1 MCDKVIFGKYFSI
14 KTSLSFLGLFG
25 LFLALVIMSPVTLS
39 AQVHDSV
46 SLNIIKKDS
55 VIPFKDRIAFRTN
68 TIDWLL
74 MLPNI
79 GFEFDLSGSPY
90 GRMALAVNVKGN
102 WSTYHVVKPYWE
114 YDFNSARI
122 EFKKYG
128 RTSARFEKEG
138 VKRSLGDRFS
148 DFFRMR
154 VKNPNFWRAYYWGV
168 YVDLGGYNLKFSD
181 VGRKGKYIGA
191 GLALGYG
198 IPLYS
203 YRTGVL
209 DLELGASIGA
219 VYTKYNTYV
228 YDENQNT
235 VYRENAPIR
244 KILPYPVIS
253 DLRVA
258 LVYRFSSIR
267 NKYKMTAH

>member
-1 MCDKVIFGKYFSI
+1 MRSNIVFSKYFSI
-14 KTSLSFLGLFG
+14 KALLPFGGMVVLSIVLL
-25 LFLALVIMSPVTLS
+25 IMSPVTLS